1 MAQITEVR
9 LVDDLDGGDAAE
21 SVVFGIDGR
30 TYEID
35 LNEEHAAELRDVLA
49 PFVGA
54 ARRAGG
60 GSAPAARQKGSSRSP
75 RSREETA
82 AIRQWA
88 VEQGHEVSARGRI
101 PSAVIEAYENRGSAP
116 APAPAPVAE
125 AEPESAPE
133 SAPAKRRPRKK
144 ADAA

>member
-9 LVDDLDGGDAAE
+9 LVDDLDGGDAVE
-21 SVVFGIDGR
+21 SVVFGIDDR

-35 LNEEHAAELRDVLA
+35 LNEEHAAELRDALA

-60 GSAPAARQKGSSRSP
+60 SGAPAARQKSSSRSP

-101 PSAVIEAYENRGSAP
+101 PSAVIEAYEGRGSAP
-116 APAPAPVAE
+116 APVAAPVAE
-125 AEPESAPE
+125 AEPE

>member
-35 LNEEHAAELRDVLA
+35 LNEEHAAELRDALA

-60 GSAPAARQKGSSRSP
+60 SVAPAARQKSSSVSP
-75 RSREETA
+75 RSREATA
-82 AIRQWA
+82 ALRQWA
-88 VEQGHEVSARGRI
+88 VGQGHEVSARGRI
-101 PSAVIEAYENRGSAP
+101 PAAVINAYENRGS
-116 APAPAPVAE
+116 APAPVAE
-125 AEPESAPE
+125 AEPESASE

>member
-116 APAPAPVAE
+116 APVAE
-125 AEPESAPE
+125 AEPESAP
-133 SAPAKRRPRKK
+133 AKRRTRKK

>member
-9 LVDDLDGGDAAE
+9 LVDDLDGGDAVE

-35 LNEEHAAELRDVLA
+35 LNEEHAAELRDALA

-54 ARRAGG
+54 ARRATGTG
-60 GSAPAARQKGSSRSP
+60 APVARQKSASRSP

-88 VEQGHEVSARGRI
+88 VDNGHEVSARGRI
-101 PSAVIEAYENRGSAP
+101 PSAVIEAYEGRDS
-116 APAPAPVAE
+116 APAPVA
-125 AEPESAPE
+125 APEPEA
-133 SAPAKRRPRKK
+133 APAKRRTRKK